1 MRGAPP
7 QSALG
12 TGTLCHGKVLTRSA
26 ADHCSLPCLL
36 RLDHPALLLSLV
48 LYLRFDDTNACCK
61 AVLIG
66 GPRAHAPFSTSKRL
80 DPLGC

>member
-7 QSALG
+7 RSALG
-12 TGTLCHGKVLTRSA
+12 TGTLCHGKVLTCSA

-36 RLDHPALLLSLV
+36 GLDQRTLLLSLM
-48 LYLRFDDTNACCK
+48 LYLRFDDTNARRK

-66 GPRAHAPFSTSKRL
+66 WPRIQAPFSTSKRL
-80 DPLGC
+80 DPLEC